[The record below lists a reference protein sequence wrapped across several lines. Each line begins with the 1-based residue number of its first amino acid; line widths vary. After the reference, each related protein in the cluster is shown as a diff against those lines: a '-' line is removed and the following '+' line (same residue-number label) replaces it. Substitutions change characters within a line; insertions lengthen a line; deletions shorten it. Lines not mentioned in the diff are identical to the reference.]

1 MQLRTLQHALHDALK
16 AKQTK
21 NDGNT
26 HVVKLK
32 IINIDCNATTVYT
45 VHAYNAAD
53 VSQYVPEG

>member
-32 IINIDCNATTVYT
+32 VINIDCSATTVYCT
-45 VHAYNAAD
+45 MYM
-53 VSQYVPEG
+53 YITLRM